1 MFKELRTKIRI
12 FKKVLE
18 LKKEF
23 KRIKKENKKTFD
35 EVKHFLETAKL
46 LYPKLGGLLEDIIG
60 IAKSD
65 SNKKV

>member
-1 MFKELRTKIRI
+1 MFDKLRTKIKI
-12 FKKVLE
+12 LKKVSE
-18 LKKEF
+18 ISKEF
-23 KRIKKENKKTFD
+23 KKIKKENQKTFD

>member
-23 KRIKKENKKTFD
+23 KKIKKENSKTFD
-35 EVKHFLETAKL
+35 EIKHFLETAKL

-60 IAKSD
+60 IAKSHSD
-65 SNKKV
+65 KKV

>member
-1 MFKELRTKIRI
+1 MFKNLRNKIKI

-18 LKKEF
+18 LQKEF
-23 KRIKKENKKTFD
+23 KRIKKENSKTFD

-60 IAKSD
+60 IAKND

>member
-1 MFKELRTKIRI
+1 MFKELRKKIKI
-12 FKKVLE
+12 LKKVSEISKE
-18 LKKEF
+18 LKK
-23 KRIKKENKKTFD
+23 IKKENQKTFD

-65 SNKKV
+65 SDKKV

>member
-23 KRIKKENKKTFD
+23 KKLKKENKQTFD
-35 EVKHFLETAKL
+35 EVAHFLETAKL

-60 IAKSD
+60 IAKGNSD
-65 SNKKV
+65 KKV

>member
-1 MFKELRTKIRI
+1 MFKELKTKIKI

-23 KRIKKENKKTFD
+23 KKIKKENSKTFD

-60 IAKSD
+60 VAKGD

>member
-1 MFKELRTKIRI
+1 MFKELRNKIKI

-23 KRIKKENKKTFD
+23 KRIKKENTKTFD

-46 LYPKLGGLLEDIIG
+46 LYPKLGGLLEDILG
-60 IAKSD
+60 IVKD
-65 SNKKV
+65 DNNKKV

>member
-23 KRIKKENKKTFD
+23 KRIKKENTKTFD

-60 IAKSD
+60 VAKGD

>member
-1 MFKELRTKIRI
+1 MFKDLREKIKI

-23 KRIKKENKKTFD
+23 KKIKKENSKTFD
-35 EVKHFLETAKL
+35 EIKHFLETAKL
-46 LYPKLGGLLEDIIG
+46 LYPKLGGLFEDIIG
-60 IAKSD
+60 IAKGD

>member
-1 MFKELRTKIRI
+1 MIKKIKL

-18 LKKEF
+18 ISKEF
-23 KRIKKENKKTFD
+23 KKIKKENKKTFD

-60 IAKSD
+60 IAKGDSD
-65 SNKKV
+65 KKV

>member
-23 KRIKKENKKTFD
+23 KKIKKENKKTFD
-35 EVKHFLETAKL
+35 EVQHFLETAKL

-60 IAKSD
+60 VAKSD
-65 SNKKV
+65 NNKKV

>member
-12 FKKVLE
+12 FKKILE

-23 KRIKKENKKTFD
+23 KKIKKENSKTFD
-35 EVKHFLETAKL
+35 EIKHFLETAKL

-60 IAKSD
+60 VAKGD

>member
-1 MFKELRTKIRI
+1 MFKELRTKIKI

-23 KRIKKENKKTFD
+23 KKIKKENSKTFD

-60 IAKSD
+60 VAKGD

>member
-1 MFKELRTKIRI
+1 MFKGLRKKIRI
-12 FKKVLE
+12 LKKVSE
-18 LKKEF
+18 ISKEF
-23 KRIKKENKKTFD
+23 KKIKKENKKTFD

-65 SNKKV
+65 SDKKV

>member
-12 FKKVLE
+12 YKKVLE

-23 KRIKKENKKTFD
+23 KRIKKENKKTCD

-60 IAKSD
+60 VAKSD

>member
-46 LYPKLGGLLEDIIG
+46 LYPKLGGLIEDIIG
-60 IAKSD
+60 VAKGDSD
-65 SNKKV
+65 KKV

>member
-1 MFKELRTKIRI
+1 MFKKLIEKIKI

-23 KRIKKENKKTFD
+23 EKIKKENTKTFD

-60 IAKSD
+60 IVKND

>member
-1 MFKELRTKIRI
+1 MFKNLRNKIRI

-23 KRIKKENKKTFD
+23 KKIKKENSKTFD
-35 EVKHFLETAKL
+35 EIKHFLETAKL

-60 IAKSD
+60 IAKGDSD
-65 SNKKV
+65 KKV

>member
-1 MFKELRTKIRI
+1 MFKELRTKIKI

-23 KRIKKENKKTFD
+23 KKIKKENSKTFD

-60 IAKSD
+60 IAKD
-65 SNKKV
+65 NKK